1 MERAVK
7 HFASLKTWRRTMRIC
22 KQVTDALYPLREQGL
37 AANAVLWDAR
47 GNPKRPMMMQNGK
60 RTYPKLGL
68 LPSIILELPTETA
81 RRFFCLHRNAV
92 ADEKDECGP
101 QPTEEEFARFRR
113 VFLGTARR
121 KLLQEQVRRIK
132 NLPQLPGPGRN
143 RKISEAERSAI
154 PKRIEQI
161 MNGDDDAGNKITKT
175 HAVKILSERKG
186 WSQAFIWKVLS
197 ECGQ

>member
-81 RRFFCLHRNAV
+81 RRFFCV
-92 ADEKDECGP
+92 DEKGECGP

-143 RKISEAERSAI
+143 RKISEAQRSAI

-161 MNGDDDAGNKITKT
+161 MNGEDDAGNKITKT
-175 HAVKILSERKG
+175 RAVKSLSERLRC
-186 WSQAFIWKVLS
+186 SQAFIWKVLS